1 MQFKIQK
8 GNGLKGEITVPGD
21 KSISHRAI
29 MLASLAD
36 GKSEISGFLEGE
48 DCLATIEVFQKMG
61 VIISRHEKNFVIEG
75 KGIITFED
83 REDIPVKRGSIVFTP
98 SGVVHGVE
106 TDDSERLILMLIKG
120 PGITA
125 KEARYFM
132 HGK

>member
-1 MQFKIQK
+1 MKLIDKVEHHEINDLTEFSRENFIRKPLTQSK
-8 GNGLKGEITVPGD
+8 GIVCDFVCFEPGQTAGFHKHPVQDEIFYV
-21 KSISHRAI
+21 
-29 MLASLAD
+29 
-36 GKSEISGFLEGE
+36 
-48 DCLATIEVFQKMG
+48 V
-61 VIISRHEKNFVIEG
+61 EG

-83 REDIPVKRGSIVFTP
+83 REDIPVKPGSIVFTP

-132 HGK
+132 HGN